1 MIKYIVVDT
10 ETQKHADQVSGGW
23 DNIEGM
29 GFASAVTYSSQLDRY
44 VFWKSNQREDLC
56 KYLNN
61 QLVVSFN
68 GINFDTKLLLGNDR
82 VLNNNGS
89 TENGKYKWFNADLY
103 VEIWRNIL
111 NLDRTNYNIIIKK
124 IEEQRFPKGMFDL
137 ESIGNATLGMKK
149 AGKGSRAPDLFQQ
162 GKLIE
167 LFQYNLQ
174 DVRVTK
180 SLYEF
185 IRERKYIITG
195 GYDVVSFS

>member
-1 MIKYIVVDT
+1 
-10 ETQKHADQVSGGW
+10 
-23 DNIEGM
+23 
-29 GFASAVTYSSQLDRY
+29 
-44 VFWKSNQREDLC
+44 
-56 KYLNN
+56 
-61 QLVVSFN
+61 
-68 GINFDTKLLLGNDR
+68 
-82 VLNNNGS
+82 
-89 TENGKYKWFNADLY
+89 
-103 VEIWRNIL
+103 
-111 NLDRTNYNIIIKK
+111 
-124 IEEQRFPKGMFDL
+124 
-137 ESIGNATLGMKK
+137 MKK

>member
-89 TENGKYKWFNADLY
+89 TENGKYKRC
-103 VEIWRNIL
+103 V
-111 NLDRTNYNIIIKK
+111 
-124 IEEQRFPKGMFDL
+124 
-137 ESIGNATLGMKK
+137 
-149 AGKGSRAPDLFQQ
+149 
-162 GKLIE
+162 
-167 LFQYNLQ
+167 
-174 DVRVTK
+174 
-180 SLYEF
+180 
-185 IRERKYIITG
+185 
-195 GYDVVSFS
+195 

>member
-137 ESIGNATLGMKK
+137 EIIGNATLGMKK

>member
-137 ESIGNATLGMKK
+137 ENIGNATLGMKK